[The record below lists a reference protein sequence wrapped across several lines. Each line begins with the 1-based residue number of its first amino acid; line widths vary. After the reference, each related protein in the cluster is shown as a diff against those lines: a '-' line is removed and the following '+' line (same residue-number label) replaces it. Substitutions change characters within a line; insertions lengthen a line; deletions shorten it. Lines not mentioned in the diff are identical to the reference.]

1 VGHAVGMD
9 SGDRHAGNDNEDA
22 ILARAIGDLGIAVT
36 GETVV
41 WEEALTVDTPL
52 SAAAERVHA
61 VLAATSHSLLPGLP
75 ATSDDQH
82 QISWVAGR
90 GGVGGELS
98 PVLITVRLT
107 VEEHGIVNTD
117 RTAIKIRG
125 AAREEKTIKPWSDAR
140 TAVDMLMGILGD
152 LFDDYD
158 IVDITGLHQHW
169 HHGAVGSRRT
179 VLTAADDHRDGRTPR
194 QGTYQ
199 RLVLS
204 KRGFQ
209 NAL

>member
-1 VGHAVGMD
+1 MD
-9 SGDRHAGNDNEDA
+9 SRDRHAGNDNEDA
-22 ILARAIGDLGIAVT
+22 ILTHAIGDLGIAVT

-61 VLAATSHSLLPGLP
+61 VLAFTRHSLLPGLP

-82 QISWVAGR
+82 EISWVAGR

-98 PVLITVRLT
+98 PVLITVSLT
-107 VEEHGIVNTD
+107 VEEHSSVNID

-125 AAREEKTIKPWSDAR
+125 AAKEERTIKPWSAAR
-140 TAVDMLMGILGD
+140 TAVDMLVGILGD
-152 LFDDYD
+152 LFDVYD

-169 HHGAVGSRRT
+169 QSLLNAGRRLAST
-179 VLTAADDHRDGRTPR
+179 WLAGPAGQCLAPP
-194 QGTYQ
+194 GWP
-199 RLVLS
+199 
-204 KRGFQ
+204 
-209 NAL
+209 